1 MKFLIDRLP
10 PGLRVGAPVIV
21 SAAAVGLSAVVV
33 AFGVGAIG
41 RSLLQP
47 SIDADSSNP
56 LASLNEESGDLL
68 EKSRKRF
75 EGRSMYSLPPRP
87 VPKVRVVEQPK
98 PPEPP
103 KVDLGPPPPAATY
116 TGPAPS
122 SVLGDF
128 VFFASLTDEDKRIKV
143 GETKAGITVLAVNAP
158 YSVKLGYQRGE
169 YTVPMWAKPE
179 DRLTRG
185 ELSPSRVTG
194 VVSAAG
200 STGTAAGTGTGTG
213 TGAGASGAGGAGAP
227 GGVADGNTPRTGAQP
242 GAAGAA
248 KPATSTPKPATPAP
262 TSPNTNP
269 TTVPP
274 GDQPGAEVPSG
285 PGPEGEPQELPSA
298 AMQPQRLPDPSAG
311 EDAPPPEYVDRELL
325 PPRLSDEQIAAMSE
339 AQARA
344 ALEAINA
351 TDSWTV
357 DDHSR
362 ARLDHERSV
371 LRTRLERKP

>member
-10 PGLRVGAPVIV
+10 PGLRVGTPVIV
-21 SAAAVGLSAVVV
+21 SAAAVGVSAVVV

-41 RSLLQP
+41 QSLLQP
-47 SIDADSSNP
+47 SIDAESANP
-56 LASLNEESGDLL
+56 LASLNEESGGLL

-87 VPKVRVVEQPK
+87 APKVRVVEQPK

-103 KVDLGPPPPAATY
+103 KVDLGPPPPPATY

-122 SVLGDF
+122 SVLGEF
-128 VFFASLTDEDKRIKV
+128 VFFASLTDDDKRIKV

-169 YTVPMWAKPE
+169 YTVPMWARAE

-185 ELSPSRVTG
+185 EMSPSN
-194 VVSAAG
+194 SASG
-200 STGTAAGTGTGTG
+200 SSTGSATAGASS
-213 TGAGASGAGGAGAP
+213 TGAGAGSPANAPRAGGASGAVGGAIPGAP
-227 GGVADGNTPRTGAQP
+227 A
-242 GAAGAA
+242 
-248 KPATSTPKPATPAP
+248 PKPAEPAP
-262 TSPNTNP
+262 RSPNANP
-269 TTVPP
+269 TAVPP
-274 GDQPGAEVPSG
+274 GDQPGADVPSG
-285 PGPEGEPQELPSA
+285 PGPDGEPQELPSA
-298 AMQPQRLPDPSAG
+298 AMQPQRLVDPAG
-311 EDAPPPEYVDRELL
+311 GDDAPPPEYVDRELL

-357 DDHSR
+357 DDHNR
-362 ARLDHERSV
+362 ARLDHERSL
-371 LRTRLERKP
+371 LRARLAPKP